1 MELIKV
7 ENNTLQLNEEVST
20 RLKELYQFKAE
31 FDVRMD
37 ELKADMLKAMEENNI
52 TSFENDFLKITYKQP
67 STRKSVDTQALKDEG
82 LYDLYL
88 KESPV
93 KASVVVS
100 FKWLS
105 T

>member
-100 FKWLS
+100 FK
-105 T
+105 